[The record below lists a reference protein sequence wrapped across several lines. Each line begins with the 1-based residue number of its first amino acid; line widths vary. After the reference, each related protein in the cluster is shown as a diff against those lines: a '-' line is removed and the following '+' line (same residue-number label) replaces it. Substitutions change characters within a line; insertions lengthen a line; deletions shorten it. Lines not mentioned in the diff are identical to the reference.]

1 MSPTQCDDTSRSI
14 PLALA
19 VSTGLYYLLGS
30 LTVINTAARTDRK
43 FTGELT
49 CCTSSGS
56 YLRNQPCLK
65 VPQIVLGLLKQ
76 TS

>member
-1 MSPTQCDDTSRSI
+1 MAISLNLVIQ
-14 PLALA
+14 LVMV
-19 VSTGLYYLLGS
+19 VSSGPYYLLGS

-49 CCTSSGS
+49 YCASSGS

-65 VPQIVLGLLKQ
+65 VPRGLIFNMEVDI
-76 TS
+76 